1 MRQRVRTHYPPPRHF
16 RDRIDAGG
24 QLAAHLDA
32 FRGRGALVLGIPRG
46 GVPVAS
52 EVAKRLN
59 AELNIVVARKLGAP
73 GHEELAIGAVTANGG
88 QYLNHEII
96 QALGVTREYLDAVIA
111 EQMGEAHR
119 REETLRGSAPRP
131 QIAGRL
137 VIVVDDGLA
146 TGATARAAVRSVR
159 KQQPARLV
167 LAVPVGARESCAELQ
182 SEVDDLIC
190 PSQPEAFLA
199 VGLWYAHFEPT
210 SDAEVRQLVETAY
223 ATHATAPAGTTSPI
237 ANSEKQGPGGARA

>member
-1 MRQRVRTHYPPPRHF
+1 MQQRLRVQHAPSRYF
-16 RDRIDAGG
+16 RDRVDAGA

-32 FRGRGALVLGIPRG
+32 FRGKDALVLGIPRG
-46 GVPVAS
+46 GVPVAA

-88 QYLNHEII
+88 QYLNQEYI
-96 QALGVTREYLDAVIA
+96 QALGVSQAYLDRVVA
-111 EQMGEAHR
+111 EQMAEARR
-119 REETLRGSAPRP
+119 REATLRGSAPRP

-167 LAVPVGARESCAELQ
+167 LAVPVGARESCEELQ
-182 SEVDDLIC
+182 AEVDDLIC

-199 VGLWYAHFEPT
+199 VGLWYVNFEPT
-210 SDAEVRQLVETAY
+210 ADAEVRRLVEAAY
-223 ATHATAPAGTTSPI
+223 ADRAAKAIRGAPGNQLP
-237 ANSEKQGPGGARA
+237 